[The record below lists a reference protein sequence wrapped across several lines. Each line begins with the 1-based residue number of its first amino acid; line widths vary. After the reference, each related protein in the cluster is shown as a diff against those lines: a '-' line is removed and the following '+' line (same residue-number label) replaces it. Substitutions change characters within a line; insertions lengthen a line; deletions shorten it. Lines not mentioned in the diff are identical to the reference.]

1 MLITSTKRDTPCSF
15 FPEKK
20 AEGYA
25 VCCANILEVSVSVLS
40 EGLQDD
46 GDHGHQGFHHT
57 ELESR
62 LKDGSER

>member
-1 MLITSTKRDTPCSF
+1 MKRSTLCLFLLQGGKR
-15 FPEKK
+15 

-25 VCCANILEVSVSVLS
+25 GCAEDILEVSVSVLS

-46 GDHGHQGFHHT
+46 GDHGHQGLHHT

-62 LKDGSER
+62 LKDGSRR